1 MSFALE
7 SHHASARKIVMTVD
21 ELLRQLESGRDT
33 SLELQSQISQHLYS
47 LARELA
53 QLEQELSSETG
64 ATRRSMWR
72 RRIQQLHEESTIQRD
87 SLGKYAS
94 AQHSKQK
101 ELEEREALL
110 ERRRHNEQHTI
121 MMDGLM
127 GESRSLHTADL
138 EIDSLTGNANSVLQ
152 TLGQQ
157 SAALK
162 GIQRKVLDVAS
173 TLGVSNSV
181 IRMIESRQ
189 FWDKVLV
196 YAGMIL
202 TLALLYFVFLRRRDD
217 ELE

>member
-1 MSFALE
+1 
-7 SHHASARKIVMTVD
+7 
-21 ELLRQLESGRDT
+21 
-33 SLELQSQISQHLYS
+33 
-47 LARELA
+47 
-53 QLEQELSSETG
+53 
-64 ATRRSMWR
+64 
-72 RRIQQLHEESTIQRD
+72 
-87 SLGKYAS
+87 
-94 AQHSKQK
+94 
-101 ELEEREALL
+101 
-110 ERRRHNEQHTI
+110 